1 MREFL
6 EAIQD
11 NKWTTF
17 FVFLMLVAIGNSF
30 NNKKQLWKQFILN
43 LEKQVHL
50 VSMKLQKLFLM
61 EDNSSPFFVRIFI
74 TNKK

>member
-30 NNKKQLWKQFILN
+30 NNKKQNKWKQFILN

-50 VSMKLQKLFLM
+50 VSMKLQK
-61 EDNSSPFFVRIFI
+61 
-74 TNKK
+74 

>member
-1 MREFL
+1 MREFF

-50 VSMKLQKLFLM
+50 VSMKLQK
-61 EDNSSPFFVRIFI
+61 
-74 TNKK
+74 

>member
-30 NNKKQLWKQFILN
+30 NNKK
-43 LEKQVHL
+43 
-50 VSMKLQKLFLM
+50 
-61 EDNSSPFFVRIFI
+61 FVL
-74 TNKK
+74 